1 MYQSSK
7 QKVRKR
13 IIRRYQRG
21 NQKVLKG
28 IQKVPKGQP
37 KGSKGQTEG
46 TNGGN
51 QKMPRMY
58 PEGNNGVTRMY
69 KGLSECTKKQSEGMK
84 RKFRRYQTGNQ
95 NQMGHQKVSTE

>member
-7 QKVRKR
+7 QKVPKG

-28 IQKVPKGQP
+28 IHKVPKGQP

-51 QKMPRMY
+51 QKIPRRY
-58 PEGNNGVTRMY
+58 PEGNKRVTTMY
-69 KGLSECTKKQSEGMK
+69 KGLSEYTKKQSEGMK
-84 RKFRRYQTGNQ
+84 RKFRRYQRGNQ
-95 NQMGHQKVSTE
+95 SQMGN